1 MKAIITDFS
10 NIKKRKHDNKQKK
23 RNLRKKPLESD
34 TRYDLVEYLKSR

>member
-10 NIKKRKHDNKQKK
+10 NIKKENMIINKKK
-23 RNLRKKPLESD
+23 EILGKKPLESD